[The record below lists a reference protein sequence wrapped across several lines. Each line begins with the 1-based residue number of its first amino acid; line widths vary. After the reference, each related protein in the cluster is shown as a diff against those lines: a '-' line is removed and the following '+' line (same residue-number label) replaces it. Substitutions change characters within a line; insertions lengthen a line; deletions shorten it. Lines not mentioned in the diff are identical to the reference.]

1 MVAKQVNKKNAGR
14 SRCLAINTL
23 LHSLAALAATISAVT
38 FYCLLPLIMMQGH
51 RQSEF
56 CANLMYHESDPGQAG
71 NPTSNC
77 LHGKI

>member
-1 MVAKQVNKKNAGR
+1 MVAKHVNMKNACKPR
-14 SRCLAINTL
+14 VLAINAL
-23 LHSLAALAATISAVT
+23 LHSLAVVAATFSAVL
-38 FYCLLPLIMMQGH
+38 LLPLIMMQSH

-71 NPTSNC
+71 YPTLKR